1 MKVLSISSEAFP
13 LVKTGGLGDVAGALP
28 LALAARGVQMKT
40 LLPGYPAVMKT
51 VTGLTKKVE
60 FDNLLG
66 ERATLLEARYKGLDL
81 LVLDA
86 PSLFDRPGGPYVD
99 ANGRDYDDNWRRFAV
114 FSLAGA
120 RIAAGA
126 LPDWKPV
133 LVR

>member
-66 ERATLLEARYKGLDL
+66 ERGRVDDHRVHPAGFSDKRRRATLRIETGGNITLEQSGDIGRTGEHHPANAG
-81 LVLDA
+81 V
-86 PSLFDRPGGPYVD
+86 GG
-99 ANGRDYDDNWRRFAV
+99 
-114 FSLAGA
+114 
-120 RIAAGA
+120 
-126 LPDWKPV
+126 
-133 LVR
+133 